1 MNRTLK
7 DATIQRYCYDTHEQL
22 RQHLADFLAA
32 HNFAKRLK
40 ILKGLTPHE
49 YVCQTWITQP
59 QRFKLNPTHNTTGRT
74 PSTIRGSCAACSTIP
89 VIKNAGMTDP
99 VSMAV

>member
-7 DATIQRYCYDTHEQL
+7 DATIQRYYYDTHEQL

-49 YVCQTWITQP
+49 YVAKP
-59 QRFKLNPTHNTTGRT
+59 RLLNHSASN
-74 PSTIRGSCAACSTIP
+74 
-89 VIKNAGMTDP
+89 
-99 VSMAV
+99 